1 MIIPKNKLQGLKAH
15 FKSEKDP
22 LTDKPIEIK
31 FTFNE
36 FVKVDGLTLKSIS
49 IDDGIILE
57 GSFKRGIKID
67 FFVKVELIEC
77 AHNIIVARIVKAFVI
92 FFLL

>member
-36 FVKVDGLTLKSIS
+36 FAKVEADFGLFKIAARDLLSK
-49 IDDGIILE
+49 E
-57 GSFKRGIKID
+57 GQQKNSKID
-67 FFVKVELIEC
+67 LSK
-77 AHNIIVARIVKAFVI
+77 KY
-92 FFLL
+92 

>member
-1 MIIPKNKLQGLKAH
+1 MIQKTLIIPKNKLQGLKAH

-36 FVKVDGLTLKSIS
+36 FA
-49 IDDGIILE
+49 
-57 GSFKRGIKID
+57 
-67 FFVKVELIEC
+67 KVEADCTVTAPNWTLIQ
-77 AHNIIVARIVKAFVI
+77 NLIT
-92 FFLL
+92 LGNQS